1 MTAILS
7 KTLSVFGIF
16 YSALSL
22 IAMAV
27 IVLDSTGVSLSVLGG
42 AVLPYGIDKWLSL
55 VAMLGILV
63 GLAKL
68 INFK

>member
-42 AVLPYGIDKWLSL
+42 PSSL
-55 VAMLGILV
+55 MG
-63 GLAKL
+63 L
-68 INFK
+68 INGCHWWQCSEFWLVWPS